1 MLKTLSALASLVAAS
16 AIVMPTVSNAQD
28 AVSVRVPYSDLNLA
42 AGSGQDRLKLRISN
56 AAKYVC
62 EGDLT
67 NINAVSAVFACRA
80 DAVAGAR
87 PAYEAAV
94 AEATRHGTV
103 TVLESASLTVAKP

>member
-1 MLKTLSALASLVAAS
+1 MLKTLSALAALVAAS
-16 AIVMPTVSNAQD
+16 AVVVPTVSNAEET
-28 AVSVRVPYSDLNLA
+28 VSVRVPYSDLNLA
-42 AGSGQDRLKLRISN
+42 SANGQDRLKQRISV

-67 NINAVSAVFACRA
+67 NIDAITAVFACRS

-103 TVLESASLTVAKP
+103 TVL